1 MLSDHLMAVRWSFW
15 VIGAFSASFEEL
27 APKMYEL
34 GIGRENGM
42 VWGQSRVVRL
52 VRRCGEPNGKLQSR
66 RSPSCRSADSTRMVV
81 C

>member
-15 VIGAFSASFEEL
+15 VIGAFPASFEEL
-27 APKMYEL
+27 APKVYEL

-42 VWGQSRVVRL
+42 ACRVVHL
-52 VRRCGEPNGKLQSR
+52 VRRCGEPKDKLQSR
-66 RSPSCRSADSTRMVV
+66 RSPSCRIADATRMVV